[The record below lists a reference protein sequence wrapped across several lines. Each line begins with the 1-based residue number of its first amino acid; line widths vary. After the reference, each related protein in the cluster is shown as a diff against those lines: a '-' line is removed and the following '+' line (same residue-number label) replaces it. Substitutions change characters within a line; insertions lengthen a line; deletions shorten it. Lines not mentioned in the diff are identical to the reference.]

1 MDNTAHYA
9 MPSIQHDAWLM
20 NVVSKYTIYNE
31 TRMREWMGSN
41 SFDSLPWFLSQTAE
55 LYMGSKGPCD

>member
-1 MDNTAHYA
+1 

-20 NVVSKYTIYNE
+20 DVVSKYMIYNE
-31 TRMREWMGSN
+31 PRMREWMGSN